1 MYFIINYNIR
11 NVYFNYYY
19 FIYRVY
25 IYIYNFIFLQYISN
39 TFTDFIPKYKKQ
51 ENNFNLKEK
60 LNPEIKIN
68 NQSKNINIKSNENP
82 MFNIHLPKKYDQI
95 NIDDININTGFEQ
108 PKIDINKER
117 EIKLNDN
124 TNKNMQNQY
133 NEIKKL
139 KDELNKYKKENEEL
153 KLKLDI
159 SVKENN
165 KLKEDLIK
173 ANKII
178 SNIQNNNETNKLR
191 DEINRLKDELNMKE
205 NELKNLNNKILNDA
219 QKDVKVKYKDIKF
232 VTFVSM
238 DSTVQ
243 CGIKSL
249 DKDKFNDVKEK
260 HNKNYKNLSNAKN
273 MFIANSKPI
282 LNFEKMNENNKKDG
296 DIFQLDKLELNK

>member
-1 MYFIINYNIR
+1 MYIC
-11 NVYFNYYY
+11 
-19 FIYRVY
+19 
-25 IYIYNFIFLQYISN
+25 IYNFIILQHISN

-51 ENNFNLKEK
+51 KNNFNLKEK

-108 PKIDINKER
+108 PKIDINKEG

-124 TNKNMQNQY
+124 TNKNKQNPY
-133 NEIKKL
+133 KEIKKL

-159 SVKENN
+159 SHKENN
-165 KLKEDLIK
+165 ILKEDLIK

-191 DEINRLKDELNMKE
+191 DEINRLKYELNMKE
-205 NELKNLNNKILNDA
+205 NELKDLNNKILNDA
-219 QKDVKVKYKDIKF
+219 QKDVKVKYKDIKI

-273 MFIANSKPI
+273 MFISNSKPI

>member
-1 MYFIINYNIR
+1 
-11 NVYFNYYY
+11 
-19 FIYRVY
+19 
-25 IYIYNFIFLQYISN
+25 
-39 TFTDFIPKYKKQ
+39 
-51 ENNFNLKEK
+51 
-60 LNPEIKIN
+60 
-68 NQSKNINIKSNENP
+68 

-139 KDELNKYKKENEEL
+139 KNELNKYKKENEEL

-159 SVKENN
+159 SHKENN
-165 KLKEDLIK
+165 ILKEDLIK

-273 MFIANSKPI
+273 MFISNSKPI

>member
-1 MYFIINYNIR
+1 M
-11 NVYFNYYY
+11 
-19 FIYRVY
+19 Y

-95 NIDDININTGFEQ
+95 NIDDININNGFEQ

-133 NEIKKL
+133 DEIKKL
-139 KDELNKYKKENEEL
+139 KNELNKYKKENEEL

-159 SVKENN
+159 SHKENN
-165 KLKEDLIK
+165 ILKEDLIK

-205 NELKNLNNKILNDA
+205 NELKDLNNKILNDA
-219 QKDVKVKYKDIKF
+219 HKDVKAKYKDIKF

-238 DSTVQ
+238 DSTIQ

-296 DIFQLDKLELNK
+296 DIFQLDKVE

>member
-159 SVKENN
+159 SHKENN

-191 DEINRLKDELNMKE
+191 DEINRLKYELNMKE

>member
-1 MYFIINYNIR
+1 
-11 NVYFNYYY
+11 
-19 FIYRVY
+19 
-25 IYIYNFIFLQYISN
+25 
-39 TFTDFIPKYKKQ
+39 
-51 ENNFNLKEK
+51 
-60 LNPEIKIN
+60 
-68 NQSKNINIKSNENP
+68 

-159 SVKENN
+159 SHKENN
-165 KLKEDLIK
+165 ILKEDLIK

-191 DEINRLKDELNMKE
+191 DEINKLKYELNMKE
-205 NELKNLNNKILNDA
+205 NEIRVLNNKIIYNA
-219 QKDVKVKYKDIKF
+219 QEDVKAKYKDIKF

-238 DSTVQ
+238 DSSVQ

-249 DKDKFNDVKEK
+249 DKDKYNDVEEK
-260 HNKNYKNLSNAKN
+260 HKKNYKNLSNTKY

-282 LNFEKMNENNKKDG
+282 LKFKKMNENNKKDG
-296 DIFQLDKLELNK
+296 DIFQLDKIE

>member
-1 MYFIINYNIR
+1 MCILIIIILYIGC
-11 NVYFNYYY
+11 
-19 FIYRVY
+19 IY
-25 IYIYNFIFLQYISN
+25 IYIYNFIILQYISN

-191 DEINRLKDELNMKE
+191 DEINRLKYELNMKE